1 MATTG
6 RYSSPQQ
13 SEPPVYANATAFPS
27 QQNKNNPTITTTYN
41 PKPANFPRSFKK
53 KMLDKP
59 FPPCY
64 NGYIIIEMKKK
75 MNKRFKTG
83 DMIQIGS
90 RKENVALVL
99 GPAFTSEVEGG
110 MWWVQRVETGK
121 PIMIFQSQ
129 IIKVIS

>member
-1 MATTG
+1 MK
-6 RYSSPQQ
+6 
-13 SEPPVYANATAFPS
+13 
-27 QQNKNNPTITTTYN
+27 NKNNPTITTTCN

-64 NGYIIIEMKKK
+64 NGNIIIEMKKK

-90 RKENVALVL
+90 RKENIALVL

-110 MWWVQRVETGK
+110 MWWVQRVESGK
-121 PIMIFQSQ
+121 PIMVFQNASL
-129 IIKVIS
+129 IKVLA

>member
-1 MATTG
+1 M
-6 RYSSPQQ
+6 P
-13 SEPPVYANATAFPS
+13 EIIEEKKF
-27 QQNKNNPTITTTYN
+27 KINNPTITTTYN

-53 KMLDKP
+53 KMLDKALT
-59 FPPCY
+59 PCY

-110 MWWVQRVETGK
+110 MWWVHRVETGK

>member
-1 MATTG
+1 
-6 RYSSPQQ
+6 
-13 SEPPVYANATAFPS
+13 
-27 QQNKNNPTITTTYN
+27 
-41 PKPANFPRSFKK
+41 
-53 KMLDKP
+53 MLDKSLP
-59 FPPCY
+59 SCY
-64 NGYIIIEMKKK
+64 NGNIIIEMKK

-129 IIKVIS
+129 IIKVIA

>member
-1 MATTG
+1 
-6 RYSSPQQ
+6 
-13 SEPPVYANATAFPS
+13 
-27 QQNKNNPTITTTYN
+27 
-41 PKPANFPRSFKK
+41 
-53 KMLDKP
+53 MLDKP

-64 NGYIIIEMKKK
+64 NGYIIIEMKK

-90 RKENVALVL
+90 RRENVALVL

-121 PIMIFQSQ
+121 PIMIFQNASL
-129 IIKVIS
+129 IKVIS